1 MNIREIEWCKMTPAL
16 AYVLGMIF
24 PLCKTKKI
32 AQLGEKE
39 FLIGSVNHNSG
50 MVSEEELNQHY
61 LKVYQLLNKYDDI
74 KQIELRTNKS
84 VDYNVSPK
92 EGFSIMIEITD
103 VDMDEVIDILS
114 EKTKEIKGAAENIK
128 KAFATGCF
136 DGRSSWDK
144 TAHYLSIDVDRD
156 YPKQDLIV
164 EILESLGIEINLN
177 RRAEGDKKNDQIRI
191 KPESIEFFME
201 NIGLYSTC
209 RTKLIEKG
217 LYS

>member
-92 EGFSIMIEITD
+92 E
-103 VDMDEVIDILS
+103 
-114 EKTKEIKGAAENIK
+114 
-128 KAFATGCF
+128 
-136 DGRSSWDK
+136 
-144 TAHYLSIDVDRD
+144 
-156 YPKQDLIV
+156 DL
-164 EILESLGIEINLN
+164 
-177 RRAEGDKKNDQIRI
+177 A
-191 KPESIEFFME
+191 
-201 NIGLYSTC
+201 
-209 RTKLIEKG
+209 
-217 LYS
+217 

>member
-103 VDMDEVIDILS
+103 VDMDEVIDIIR
-114 EKTKEIKGAAENIK
+114 KDKRDKG
-128 KAFATGCF
+128 
-136 DGRSSWDK
+136 SS
-144 TAHYLSIDVDRD
+144 
-156 YPKQDLIV
+156 
-164 EILESLGIEINLN
+164 
-177 RRAEGDKKNDQIRI
+177 
-191 KPESIEFFME
+191 
-201 NIGLYSTC
+201 
-209 RTKLIEKG
+209 
-217 LYS
+217 